1 MNFFRVIST
10 NESAQSFE
18 IALERMGA
26 KHHGGFKVDC
36 TVYKPTI
43 AVTGQ
48 IGQFFLLHHSN
59 FPDTSCCFGDPLA
72 TNPSQE
78 APIARATSDLG
89 FELIMQK
96 FSASLIPDT
105 LTRFEVNGSEY
116 YLKDFRIR
124 VGTALVGTSTKVSHF
139 SYCSRII

>member
-1 MNFFRVIST
+1 
-10 NESAQSFE
+10 
-18 IALERMGA
+18 MGA
-26 KHHGGFKVDC
+26 KHRGSFKVDC

-59 FPDTSCCFGDPLA
+59 FPESSCCFADPF
-72 TNPSQE
+72 
-78 APIARATSDLG
+78 APNVNQDAPVARATSDLG

-105 LTRFEVNGSEY
+105 LTRFV
-116 YLKDFRIR
+116 
-124 VGTALVGTSTKVSHF
+124 
-139 SYCSRII
+139 